1 MNTTSKSSLQQALST
16 LLAIRR
22 RFATGYESH
31 PGARCYSVQ
40 VALGSPD
47 MLWLTVAIDA
57 LEQAIAD
64 GASEA
69 LAPAAQACQGT
80 RTDTKATHL
89 RRAGDGQPSR

>member
-16 LLAIRR
+16 LLAIRQR
-22 RFATGYESH
+22 YATGSEAH
-31 PGARCYSVQ
+31 PGARFYSVQ
-40 VALGSPD
+40 VAFGSTD

-69 LAPAAQACQGT
+69 PALAAQARLETGT
-80 RTDTKATHL
+80 VAHSTHL
-89 RRAGDGQPSR
+89 RRAGDARL